1 MFSSRRLID
10 LSSLASRADGNSF
23 RMPSTG
29 WVPHS
34 DMPLRMDDITE
45 VRPAP
50 KLPPDVQ
57 RQADRAQW
65 VLYLLRRCVLGRQSS
80 LSE

>member
-1 MFSSRRLID
+1 M
-10 LSSLASRADGNSF
+10 A
-23 RMPSTG
+23 G
-29 WVPHS
+29 WIPHS

-65 VLYLLRRCVLGRQSS
+65 VLYLLRRRAQGW
-80 LSE
+80 